1 MSAAFTAA
9 SPGRLG
15 ALASPVIEVIDL
27 PESEARFTPATITGT
42 KPMPDGAMQRREA
55 LAARLKSLQRQARN
69 REASICSAELRRITT
84 EILREQPKGV

>member
-1 MSAAFTAA
+1 MTSAAFTAA

-27 PESEARFTPATITGT
+27 PESEASFTPATNTG
-42 KPMPDGAMQRREA
+42 PRQRPDGAMQRREA

-69 REASICSAELRRITT
+69 REASICSAELRRVTT
-84 EILREQPKGV
+84 EILRRTT